1 MLQGTRVR
9 LRSIA
14 PEGLSR
20 LWTFNN
26 DIEVEVAGGG
36 APPMPQSLARLQA
49 EYDQAASKGG
59 RDGMTFGIEVEG
71 LCIGQCALF
80 GVNWVARTAELGIT
94 IGDKKYWGQGHGRES
109 VNLLVHY
116 AFHHQ
121 TPKFTQNLAERTRE
135 Q

>member
-36 APPMPQSLARLQA
+36 DPLMPQSLARLQA
-49 EYDQAASKGG
+49 EYDQEASKGG
-59 RDGMTFGIEVEG
+59 RDGND
-71 LCIGQCALF
+71 LC
-80 GVNWVARTAELGIT
+80 
-94 IGDKKYWGQGHGRES
+94 H
-109 VNLLVHY
+109 
-116 AFHHQ
+116 
-121 TPKFTQNLAERTRE
+121 
-135 Q
+135 

>member
-1 MLQGTRVR
+1 MGMTY
-9 LRSIA
+9 A
-14 PEGLSR
+14 
-20 LWTFNN
+20 
-26 DIEVEVAGGG
+26 IEV
-36 APPMPQSLARLQA
+36 
-49 EYDQAASKGG
+49 D
-59 RDGMTFGIEVEG
+59 G

-121 TPKFTQNLAERTRE
+121 TPKFTQNLAEGTRE